1 MMLLMLLAVLIAIL
15 LFQNAPPQQPPP
27 PVPTSAS
34 GSGSGSPPP
43 ESSSASPSTASGSPA
58 SLDVANRDALRRT
71 HDAEPTVISLVAT
84 DLDGT
89 LLGSDGTIPPANVAA
104 LREAHAAGV
113 AIVVATGRPTRW
125 LACLEPIADLH
136 PHVIASN
143 GAVLYDLAADRVLTA
158 AAFDQASVA
167 ELSASVK
174 RALPH
179 VRFGLERGDL
189 FGTEPDSPSD
199 HAFFPGVLQL
209 PLAEL
214 ISHISPVVKLLAYS
228 RDLDCDD
235 LAVQIARVVADRA
248 VVTTSLVHDHF
259 GMAELSVPGVTKA
272 QALAALCA
280 ELGVA
285 ASDVVAFGDM
295 PNDLAMLAWA
305 GRGYVMGGGIRRY
318 WTASPMLAPRTPE
331 ASVRC

>member
-1 MMLLMLLAVLIAIL
+1 M
-15 LFQNAPPQQPPP
+15 
-27 PVPTSAS
+27 
-34 GSGSGSPPP
+34 
-43 ESSSASPSTASGSPA
+43 
-58 SLDVANRDALRRT
+58 
-71 HDAEPTVISLVAT
+71 ISLLAT

-143 GAVLYDLAADRVLTA
+143 GAVLYDLAADRVLAA

-228 RDLDCDD
+228 RDLDCDA

-280 ELGVA
+280 ELGVE
-285 ASDVVAFGDM
+285 ASAVVAFGDM
-295 PNDLAMLAWA
+295 PNDADMLGWA
-305 GRGYVMGGGIRRY
+305 GRGYVMGGGHPSLLDRFPHAGSADTGGVGSVLRRL
-318 WTASPMLAPRTPE
+318 LAD
-331 ASVRC
+331 A